1 MAEFAIRS
9 GSVFAVAFAFVLPVT
24 LVLCWLYL
32 RLATIRGWVR
42 GASVRDLHT
51 RPTVSGGGI
60 GAALTILAALLVL
73 PSLGVNFPTP
83 TATLCLV
90 AVFAVTGF
98 VDDHL
103 PLPSAAKLLLQAI
116 GIGLFWLLQ
125 SAGNLFSGLPVLSGL
140 SVLSGLALVG
150 VLALALVQ
158 LWWVNLFNFMDG
170 ADGLAPG
177 QVVLGAFGLGLC
189 LFLLPK
195 TAPLSGDGAFALLAL
210 VLGAAL
216 GLLVF
221 TRPRARMFMGDCGAL
236 VLAVLVLVL
245 AVEMT
250 RLGYALAQVSVFF
263 SLFIADATLT
273 LVGRAMSGQ
282 NPFQPHRDHGYQR
295 FILCTQAQGLH
306 VGLEPDAARTRAH
319 RRALLWLIVL
329 NGALVIP
336 LGLLAIAVDH
346 SSAAIAVHVLAFVG
360 AGIVRFGF
368 QPAR

>member
-1 MAEFAIRS
+1 
-9 GSVFAVAFAFVLPVT
+9 
-24 LVLCWLYL
+24 
-32 RLATIRGWVR
+32 
-42 GASVRDLHT
+42 
-51 RPTVSGGGI
+51 
-60 GAALTILAALLVL
+60 AALTILAALLVL

-103 PLPSAAKLLLQAI
+103 PLPSAAKLVLQAI

-150 VLALALVQ
+150 VLALVLVQ

-236 VLAVLVLVL
+236 VLAALVLVL

-295 FILCTQAQGLH
+295 FILHTQAQGLRM
-306 VGLEPDAARTRAH
+306 GLKPDAARTRAH